1 VTVGA
6 PVPPGWPPAV
16 RPPGSPDWQRTAVEW
31 LFDLCPPDY
40 RGHPVL
46 RRHPLALA
54 TLARHHVRGSW
65 RACGDALAA
74 ARAELSGDLDAR
86 TLDELLEALDAERA
100 RLLAAGRAV
109 GLVIDALRGLKYVP
123 RL

>member
-1 VTVGA
+1 
-6 PVPPGWPPAV
+6 
-16 RPPGSPDWQRTAVEW
+16 
-31 LFDLCPPDY
+31 
-40 RGHPVL
+40 
-46 RRHPLALA
+46 LALA